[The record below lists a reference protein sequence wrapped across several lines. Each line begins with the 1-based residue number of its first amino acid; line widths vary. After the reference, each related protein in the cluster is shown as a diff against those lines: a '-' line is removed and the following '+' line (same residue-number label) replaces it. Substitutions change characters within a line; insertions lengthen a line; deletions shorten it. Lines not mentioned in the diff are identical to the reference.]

1 MKKRLIKETN
11 REDFDKTIGLK
22 KKRENEQEGASPPFV
37 PRKFSPPS
45 TLPPEE
51 DLPNLDRIIVV
62 ISVNA
67 IINPETKT
75 NRNNIEIRIEM
86 V

>member
-1 MKKRLIKETN
+1 LR
-11 REDFDKTIGLK
+11 

-37 PRKFSPPS
+37 PRKFSPTFHTS
-45 TLPPEE
+45 GK
-51 DLPNLDRIIVV
+51 DLPNLDRIIVI
-62 ISVNA
+62 ISVND
-67 IINPETKT
+67 IIIPEYKT

>member
-45 TLPPEE
+45 TLPPK
-51 DLPNLDRIIVV
+51 DLPNLDRIIVI
-62 ISVNA
+62 IST
-67 IINPETKT
+67 INPETKT